1 MNEEIFEE
9 PWIFKPERFL
19 NEKYEVEIPEHFIP
33 FGLGEA
39 FCSHQ
44 KGLISIIIFIGRR
57 RCIGETL
64 AKSNVFLFISNLL
77 QTFNFE
83 NPEGCPLPDPFPV
96 EGIIPSTQPYEALIS
111 RRRVC

>member
-1 MNEEIFEE
+1 MNEEIFKE

-19 NEKYEVEIPEHFIP
+19 NEKKEIEIPEHFIP
-33 FGLGEA
+33 FGVGKD
-39 FCSHQ
+39 SYTNQ
-44 KGLISIIIFIGRR
+44 KGLICDMIFLGRR

-83 NPEGCPLPDPFPV
+83 NPEGCPLPDQFPI
-96 EGIIPSTQPYEALIS
+96 EGITATTQPYQALIS
-111 RRRVC
+111 RRI